1 LKASQTVPL
10 EGLHESPY
18 AEIICYPKLTIS
30 ELEARL
36 KELKKL
42 KITALQFMGKK
53 QVHNT
58 PVLGKGCVG
67 IVVKAFTNAQVIAL
81 KIRRTDAN
89 RTEMTHE
96 AQMLKKANKL
106 NIGPKLLATSKNFLL
121 MQHIEGTL
129 FPEWLQKTRN
139 KQRIRN
145 ALRLALEQCYKLD
158 KAGLDHG
165 ELSHAPKHIII
176 KPDSTPTII
185 DFETASTNRKTQ
197 NLTSLCQYFFIADHI
212 ARTIAQKLGN
222 INKEKLKQTLR
233 NYKQTKT
240 RESFNA
246 ILKTA
251 RLIVGD
257 GG

>member
-1 LKASQTVPL
+1 MTL
-10 EGLHESPY
+10 ENLRKSPY
-18 AEIICYPKLTIS
+18 AEIICYPKLTTT

-36 KELKKL
+36 KELKEL
-42 KITALQFMGKK
+42 QITAIEFTGKK
-53 QVHNT
+53 LVHNT
-58 PVLGKGCVG
+58 QVLGKGCVG
-67 IVVKAFTNAQVIAL
+67 IVVKAFTNKEAVAL

-121 MQHIEGTL
+121 MEHIQGTL
-129 FPEWLQKTRN
+129 FPEWLQKTQN
-139 KQRIRN
+139 KQKIRN
-145 ALRLALEQCYKLD
+145 TLRLALEQCHKLD

-176 KPDSTPTII
+176 KPDNTPTII

-212 ARTIAQKLGN
+212 ARTTTQKLGN
-222 INKEKLKQTLR
+222 INKQKLKQTLR
-233 NYKQTKT
+233 KYKQTKT
-240 RESFNA
+240 QKNFNT

-251 RLIVGD
+251 RLIA
-257 GG
+257 GGGG